1 MENGY
6 SYCSNKWALDKD
18 IKNELGLLLIISS
31 LCAERGY
38 CFASN
43 KYLADLFQTNETLI
57 SRKLK
62 KLEDKNYIQ
71 MEYEKQGTQVT
82 NRYIRLSKTIT
93 DRYLKSKPTVI
104 ENDKENI
111 TSINNISIN
120 NKEIYKESFEELW
133 KLYPN
138 KKGKTESYKKFVKA
152 IKEGISIETIRDGIQ
167 RYIDYIE
174 IEHIK
179 PQYIKNGSTWFNQRC
194 WEDDYSTNRKPTTR
208 DIAPKIKYM
217 DFLKEDSND

>member
-6 SYCSNKWALDKD
+6 SYCSNIWALDKD

-71 MEYEKQGTQVT
+71 MEYEKQGTQVI

-93 DRYLKSKPTVI
+93 GHYLKSKPSVI
-104 ENDKENI
+104 ENDKEKI

-120 NKEIYKESFEELW
+120 NKEIYKERF
-133 KLYPN
+133 K
-138 KKGKTESYKKFVKA
+138 
-152 IKEGISIETIRDGIQ
+152 
-167 RYIDYIE
+167 
-174 IEHIK
+174 
-179 PQYIKNGSTWFNQRC
+179 
-194 WEDDYSTNRKPTTR
+194 KPT
-208 DIAPKIKYM
+208 
-217 DFLKEDSND
+217 LEEVKEYCEERNNGIDAETFINFYESKGWMVGKNKMKDWKACVRTWEKSRNTKVVYQEKPLPEWFGKEMQTQGITEKEMQEMEWLNEL